1 MKDRITVFSIC
12 ITIKIPLRFFAF
24 RLCRCSTVKSRSKRE
39 KLSLKTLIIPRVRLA
54 IEFGS
59 FFIYATIL
67 SFSLTSGIAT
77 LTRTYVCFSRCY
89 SVFAERLIKNG
100 GISQMKKV
108 VYSIRKVRNS
118 NEKLSGLGFINDEGT
133 LFCKCVSKNGKR
145 YTRAFDDVDKHC
157 FPVFGKENEY
167 KGYVTMYY
175 EYEGRDIEV
184 EYSVWFKTV

>member
-1 MKDRITVFSIC
+1 MKDRITVFSIN

-59 FFIYATIL
+59 FLFTQQFCP
-67 SFSLTSGIAT
+67 FSLTSGIAT

-108 VYSIRKVRNS
+108 VYSIRKVRGNS
-118 NEKLSGLGFINDEGT
+118 DYKISGLGFLNDEGT
-133 LFCKCVSKNGKR
+133 LFCKCTSQDGKR
-145 YTRAFDDVDKHC
+145 YLT
-157 FPVFGKENEY
+157 
-167 KGYVTMYY
+167 
-175 EYEGRDIEV
+175 
-184 EYSVWFKTV
+184 